1 MKSELKRICE
11 LQLSYSDKNTPEMQ
25 ERGSILRGPLKIA
38 IQALGPTL
46 GPVLGEFGADFH
58 VDASDG
64 IGRKTELPWVRFCS
78 KEMSPRPT
86 EGFYCVVHFSTGG
99 EAVHITLGCGSS
111 RFFNGYSVVLP
122 EPDLARQTAWARSV
136 ILQSLGALDPFIDAP
151 DFGAKRALPRSF
163 QKATA
168 ISKRVAYDEIDST
181 DFEGLLLEAAR
192 RLRLIYE
199 AQSTGRD
206 LAPADQAQS
215 AITEIVNPARSGR
228 RQGYGLSAPARRAVE
243 HRAMLVAEE
252 WLRAQGYLVKDCSA
266 NMPFDFLATRGDEAI
281 KVEVKGTTSDHADA
295 ILMTSNEVELHKL
308 EYGQTALVIVSKILL
323 SSSGGDYQAAGGEV
337 EALIGWDIAGW
348 LLEATTYRVS
358 RKIRA

>member
-1 MKSELKRICE
+1 MKGELKRICE
-11 LQLSYSDKNTPEMQ
+11 LQPSYSDKNTPEMQ
-25 ERGSILRGPLKIA
+25 ERGALLRGPLKMA
-38 IQALGPTL
+38 IEALRPTLAPALGQ
-46 GPVLGEFGADFH
+46 FGADFH

-99 EAVHITLGCGSS
+99 DAIHVTVGCGSS

-122 EPDLARQTAWARSV
+122 EAELAHQTAWARSV
-136 ILQSLGALDPFIDAP
+136 IVQGLGALDPFIDAP
-151 DFGAKRALPRSF
+151 EFGAKRALPLSF

-168 ISKRVAYDEIDST
+168 ISKRVGYDAIDTT
-181 DFEGLLLEAAR
+181 DVEGLLLEAAK

-215 AITEIVNPARSGR
+215 EIAEIVSPARSGAR
-228 RQGYGLSAPARRAVE
+228 RQGYGLPAPARRAVE
-243 HRAMLVAEE
+243 RRAMIVAEE
-252 WLRAQGYLVKDCSA
+252 WLRAQGYMVKDCSA
-266 NMPFDFLATRGDEAI
+266 NMPFDFLATRNGEAI
-281 KVEVKGTTSDHADA
+281 KVEVKGTTSDRADA

-308 EYGQTALVIVSKILL
+308 ECGQTALIIVSQILL
-323 SSSGGDYQAAGGEV
+323 SGSGSDYQTAGGEV

-358 RKIRA
+358 RGI